1 MPRFV
6 VDLGDIDMSTE
17 AQSALNRDIQKV
29 ALGHLAEMRMERP
42 LAIRFPIDWVG
53 LIARLDFDRLAGVE
67 KELGAILPSI
77 RAGGSR

>member
-6 VDLGDIDMSTE
+6 VDLGDIDMCTE

-29 ALGHLAEMRMERP
+29 ALGHLAELRMERP
-42 LAIRFPIDWVG
+42 LAIRFPIDWIG
-53 LIARLDFDRLAGVE
+53 LIARLDFDRLAVAE
-67 KELGAILPSI
+67 KELGAILTPI